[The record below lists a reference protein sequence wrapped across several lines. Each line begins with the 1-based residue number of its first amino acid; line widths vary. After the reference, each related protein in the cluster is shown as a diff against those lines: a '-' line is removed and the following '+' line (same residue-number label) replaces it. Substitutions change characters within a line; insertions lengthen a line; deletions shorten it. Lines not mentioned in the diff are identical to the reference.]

1 MVSGDVPID
10 DSWKWKEG
18 DKGQQALDTCLL
30 TPALAHARWVQPIG
44 ECSRQR
50 KGLLLA
56 PGLDSAE
63 LAPANSVFGG
73 YSRVLDPLM
82 A

>member
-18 DKGQQALDTCLL
+18 DESQQALDTCLL
-30 TPALAHARWVQPIG
+30 TPVLAHARWVQPIG
-44 ECSRQR
+44 ECSHQR

-56 PGLDSAE
+56 PGLDSLLSWHLPTQFLVVTAE
-63 LAPANSVFGG
+63 SWIL
-73 YSRVLDPLM
+73 
-82 A
+82 